1 MNMLQRLGLIGYGNM
16 GEAIVSGLKARNPE
30 LELGVVEVSEER
42 RFAAIEAHGAR
53 DFTESLAHL
62 VSFSDVVVLAIK
74 PQDVGKMV
82 ERLAPISGELN
93 LVSILAGTKLS
104 TFTDTLTT
112 TNIAR
117 FMPSLAAK
125 VGKAVVGVSFAEGA
139 DDDFRAASL
148 EVARAIGTPQEIPEK
163 LMSAITGVSGSGLA
177 FTFSFIHAMALGAT
191 RSGMPYPQALEASLD
206 VLDGATSLVRE
217 TGEHPISLASRVASP
232 AGTTIEGLT
241 ALEEG
246 GFSAAVID
254 AVSRAANRA
263 TELE

>member
-1 MNMLQRLGLIGYGNM
+1 M
-16 GEAIVSGLKARNPE
+16 GEAIVGGLKARNPE

-42 RFAAIEAHGAR
+42 RKAAIAAHGAR

-62 VSFSDVVVLAIK
+62 VSFADVVVLAIK
-74 PQDVGKMV
+74 PQDVGPMV

-104 TFTDTLTT
+104 TFTDKLST

-139 DDDFRAASL
+139 EDDFRDATL
-148 EVARAIGTPQEIPEK
+148 EVARAMGTPQEVPEK
-163 LMSAITGVSGSGLA
+163 LMSAITGVSGSGIA
-177 FTFSFIHAMALGAT
+177 FTFEFIHSLALGAT
-191 RSGMPYPQALEASLD
+191 RSGLPYPQALEAALD
-206 VLDGATSLVRE
+206 VLEGATALIRE
-217 TGEHPISLASRVASP
+217 TGEHPVSLASRVASP
-232 AGTTIEGLT
+232 AGTTVEGLT

-254 AVSRAANRA
+254 AVSRAATRA
-263 TELE
+263 SELE

>member
-1 MNMLQRLGLIGYGNM
+1 M
-16 GEAIVSGLKARNPE
+16 GEAIASGLKTRNPE
-30 LELGVVEVSEER
+30 LELGVVEVSQDR
-42 RFAAIEAHGAR
+42 RSAAVETHGAR

-82 ERLAPISGELN
+82 ERLAPISAELK

-104 TFTDTLTT
+104 TFTDALTT
-112 TNIAR
+112 RNIAR

-125 VGKAVVGVSFAEGA
+125 VGKAVVGVSFAEDA
-139 DDDFRAASL
+139 DDDFRDAAL
-148 EVARAIGTPQEIPEK
+148 EVARAIGTPQEVPEK

-177 FTFSFIHAMALGAT
+177 FTFEFIHSLALGAT
-191 RSGMPYPQALEASLD
+191 RAGLSYPQALEATLD
-206 VLDGATSLVRE
+206 VLEGATALVRE